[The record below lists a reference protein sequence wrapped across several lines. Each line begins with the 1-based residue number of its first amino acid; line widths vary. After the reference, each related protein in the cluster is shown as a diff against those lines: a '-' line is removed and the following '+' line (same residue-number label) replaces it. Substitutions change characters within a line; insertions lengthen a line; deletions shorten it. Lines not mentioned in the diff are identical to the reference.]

1 MKIVVLFTYVLL
13 FIAHQMFGDNGYL
26 WSGFYTVLHLL
37 MVSALCH
44 FEAISDKHE
53 DERLFFNYI
62 SYLSLGNAIYTSI
75 CCVKNHL
82 EGKSGAQWV
91 IFHTDL
97 SAWII
102 GLGFGIFLVHLA
114 LKKK

>member
-1 MKIVVLFTYVLL
+1 ML
-13 FIAHQMFGDNGYL
+13 FIIHQIFGDNGYL

-37 MVSALCH
+37 MVSALCK
-44 FEAISDKHE
+44 FEADIINNG
-53 DERLFFNYI
+53 DEKRLFFNYI
-62 SYLSLGNAIYTSI
+62 SYLSLGNAIYASI
-75 CCVKNHL
+75 CSVKNHL
-82 EGKSGAQWV
+82 DGKPGAQWV